1 MEVPKEHNITAN
13 KMVQTTLDTFTL
25 YRTEEERLQAVVER
39 INATDGD
46 TLRCYVCNGQ
56 IVTDLD

>member
-1 MEVPKEHNITAN
+1 MEMPNEHNVRAN

-39 INATDGD
+39 INAIGN
-46 TLRCYVCNGQ
+46 TLPCYVCNGQ
-56 IVTDLD
+56 IVTDLE

>member
-1 MEVPKEHNITAN
+1 MEVPKDHNITAN
-13 KMVQTTLDTFTL
+13 NMVQTTLDTFTL
-25 YRTEEERLQAVVER
+25 YRTEEERLQAVVDR
-39 INATDGD
+39 INATGD

>member
-1 MEVPKEHNITAN
+1 MEMPNEHNVRAN

-39 INATDGD
+39 INATGD
-46 TLRCYVCNGQ
+46 TLRCYVCNGL